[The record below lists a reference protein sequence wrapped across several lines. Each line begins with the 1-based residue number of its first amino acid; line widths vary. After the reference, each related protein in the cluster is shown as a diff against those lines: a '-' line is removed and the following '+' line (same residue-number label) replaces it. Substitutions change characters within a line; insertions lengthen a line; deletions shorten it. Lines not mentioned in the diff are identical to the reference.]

1 MKAKILHKVNTFNNT
16 TEEIIIDIDKIMYV
30 LPREDGTAY
39 ITLSDGSYFVSEE
52 TFDFFKKLLVDE

>member
-1 MKAKILHKVNTFNNT
+1 MKAKLFHKVNTFNKT
-16 TEEIIIDIDKIMYV
+16 VEEIIIDIDKIMYI

-39 ITLSDGSYFVSEE
+39 ITLSDGGYFVAEE